1 MLQLIFVL
9 GVYSIPSRSNLKA
22 NTLPTG
28 FWYVVLASSTPEY
41 KKLIRDRVALYLK
54 DPSDKTITSKAFDI
68 QAMEKDPILLS
79 FFSEVL
85 RLKASVWSFRLVLE
99 DAVLGSAGKEYFFPK
114 GSTLWV
120 PVTVVHRDE
129 DVYKDPLAFKPD
141 RFLKVEHE
149 KIGKGDDVEKLTR
162 KVLFNKRGK
171 QTRMGHLPFGGGKS
185 MVCSFGT
192 NELIG

>member
-1 MLQLIFVL
+1 MVIAF
-9 GVYSIPSRSNLKA
+9 SK
-22 NTLPTG
+22 
-28 FWYVVLASSTPEY
+28 PEY

-54 DPSDKTITSKAFDI
+54 DPTSTTITSKAFDI

-79 FFSEVL
+79 FFHEVL

-99 DAVLGSAGKEYFFPK
+99 DAILGSGGKEYFFPK

-120 PVTVVHRDE
+120 PVTIVHRDE
-129 DVYKDPLAFKPD
+129 EVYKDPLSFQPD

-149 KIGKGDDVEKLTR
+149 INDDGKDVEKLTR
-162 KVLFNKRGK
+162 KVLFSKRGK

-185 MVCSFGT
+185 MVSHLTCIINSSV
-192 NELIG
+192 LDVILQDR

>member
-9 GVYSIPSRSNLKA
+9 GVCSHSHLFNPKA

-28 FWYVVLASSTPEY
+28 FWFVVIASSTPEY

-79 FFSEVL
+79 FFAEVL

-99 DAVLGSAGKEYFFPK
+99 DAVLGSGGKEYFFPK
-114 GSTLWV
+114 GSTIWV

-129 DVYKDPLAFKPD
+129 EVYKDPLAFQPD

-149 KIGKGDDVEKLTR
+149 KTDHGDVDKLTR

-185 MVCSFGT
+185 MVRPT
-192 NELIG
+192 RA